1 LIDKEVV
8 FQIKSTISDPEAL
21 FLYTQAE
28 WSEDLSAFFLPCP
41 LSTDVT
47 ERAEPWAG

>member
-8 FQIKSTISDPEAL
+8 FQIKSCITDPEAL
-21 FLYTQAE
+21 FLYTQAD
-28 WSEDLSAFFLPCP
+28 WSTDPSAFFMPCP

-47 ERAEPWAG
+47 ERAEP